1 MVKLEDGRDVV
12 VVRKKRDY
20 KPTAEQKK
28 VTELLRKGYS
38 MQAAWDE
45 VKGRKK
51 SAGAAAVKKRKKM
64 TGKKK

>member
-1 MVKLEDGRDVV
+1 MPIVDEKTGKEYK
-12 VVRKKRDY
+12 VVRPKRDY

-45 VKGRKK
+45 VKGRKG
-51 SAGAAAVKKRKKM
+51 GAAKAKKPKSRKPKRK
-64 TGKKK
+64 